1 MTPDGRSDAV
11 VAEIRLA
18 DEELRAADQLLAAA
32 LPRVA
37 LSRAYFAAF
46 HAARAQL
53 FAEGLE
59 PKTHAGV
66 QHLFNLN
73 LIRPGKYE
81 VGISKLLAR
90 LQKFREEA
98 DYATA
103 FVVDDAGAREE
114 VEAAR
119 RFVAQVRGHL
129 AGS

>member
-11 VAEIRLA
+11 TAELRLA

-37 LSRAYFAAF
+37 LARAYFAAF
-46 HAARAQL
+46 HAARARL

-81 VGISKLLAR
+81 AGISKLLAR

-114 VEAAR
+114 LEAAR
-119 RFVAQVRGHL
+119 RFVAQVRAEL
-129 AGS
+129 TSS